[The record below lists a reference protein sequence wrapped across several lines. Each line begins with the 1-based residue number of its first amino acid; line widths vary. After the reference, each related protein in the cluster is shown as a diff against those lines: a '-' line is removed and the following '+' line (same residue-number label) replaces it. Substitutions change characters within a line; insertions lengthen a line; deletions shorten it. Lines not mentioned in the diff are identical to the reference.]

1 MSSDSEDDL
10 RGRVLALLRS
20 AQYQPLTKSGLAR
33 ALRLPPEERA
43 GFRGVLRGLEEE
55 GVVLCGKKAL
65 YTLRLRTPGGLT
77 GTMKFL
83 NSGGAHFLPDRN
95 DPENKPALLALG
107 FDLGRPI
114 TVYVPATET
123 ANALPGDRVV
133 VKAGMNRFQDGVE
146 GRVVRVLERSQRAF
160 VATLH
165 KRGHAFALHP
175 DDPALPEWFDVAAG
189 QATIAQP
196 GHKVLA
202 QIEAWEA
209 GGRRPLARLVKN
221 LGAADTPGLAILTIV
236 HKFGLATAF
245 PQDVLREVD
254 SFSAAVPDGELA
266 VREDWRDRDVV
277 TIDPDDARDF
287 DDAIWVQQLAG
298 GGWELAVHIADVSY
312 YVRPGTALDR
322 EAQERGN
329 SVYLA
334 DRVLP
339 MLPEKLSNGLCSLQ
353 PGVDRLTRV
362 AVLRFDAKGRR
373 TGARFARAVIRSRRR
388 FTYEEA
394 FAEMKAADPA
404 RRSPQLDRA
413 WPLASLLRRKRFA
426 AGSLDLDF
434 PEVRAVLNAKG
445 VPVGLKTTHNDESHQ
460 LIEEFMLAANE
471 AVAKAIKDAR
481 VPGIYRVHEDPDEAK
496 LEEYA
501 VLLAGSGLR
510 VGDLTQRAELQ
521 RLLAAIRGRPDE
533 HALKIGLLKSLKRA
547 VYLSEP
553 RGHYGLAKG
562 DYTHFTSPIR
572 RYADLLVH
580 RILGNL
586 EAKHGSRADAAERTP
601 SQTRMVEIAEHLSTT
616 ERTAAEAEQESQR
629 LMQTEY
635 FAGLLKMRTP
645 VPLPAV
651 IVEVRRLGVFVEL
664 REWPVRGLVR
674 VEDFPEGDFEYDAAG
689 GRFFS
694 RRPRL
699 NFAPGREVTVIPW
712 RVHRERRLIDF
723 KILGGG
729 SDGVEGTGRGGR
741 SRGSGR

>member
-1 MSSDSEDDL
+1 MAMDSEDDL
-10 RGRVLALLRS
+10 RERVLALLRS
-20 AQYQPLTKSGLAR
+20 PQYQPQTKSGLAR
-33 ALRLPPEERA
+33 ALRLPPEERS
-43 GFRGVLRGLEEE
+43 GFRDVLRGLEAE

-65 YTLRLRTPGGLT
+65 YSLRQRTPGGLT
-77 GTMKFL
+77 GTIKFL
-83 NSGGAHFLPDRN
+83 NTGGAHFLPDRH
-95 DPENKPALLALG
+95 DPETKAALLGLG
-107 FDLGRPI
+107 FDLGREI
-114 TVYVPATET
+114 SIYVPPSET
-123 ANALPGDRVV
+123 ANALPGDHVV
-133 VKAGMNRFQDGVE
+133 VKAAMNRFRDGVE
-146 GRVVRVLERSQRAF
+146 GRVVRVLERSRRGF
-160 VATLH
+160 VATLQ
-165 KRGHAFALHP
+165 KRGHALALRP
-175 DDPALPEWFDVAAG
+175 DDPALPEWFDVVAG
-189 QATIAQP
+189 QETVAQP

-202 QIEAWEA
+202 QVEAWEQ
-209 GGRRPLARLVKN
+209 GTRRPLARLVKS
-221 LGAADTPGLAILTIV
+221 LGAADTPGLAILTLV
-236 HKFGLATAF
+236 HKYGLPTAF
-245 PQDVLREVD
+245 PHSVLHEVEG
-254 SFSAAVPDGELA
+254 FPATLPEEELA
-266 VREDWRDRDVV
+266 VREDWRDRDVI

-287 DDAIWVQQLAG
+287 DDAIWVHPLPG

-322 EAQERGN
+322 EAEDRGN

-373 TGARFARAVIRSRRR
+373 THARFARAVIRSRRR

-394 FAEMKAADPA
+394 FAEMKASDPA

-413 WPLASLLRRKRFA
+413 WPLASLLRRRRFA

-434 PEVRAVLNAKG
+434 PEVRAVLDAKG
-445 VPVGLKTTHNDESHQ
+445 VPVGLKTSHNDESHQ

-501 VLLAGSGLR
+501 VLLASSGLR
-510 VGDLTQRAELQ
+510 TGDLTQRAELQ
-521 RLLAAIRGRPDE
+521 RLLAAIKGRPDE
-533 HALKIGLLKSLKRA
+533 HALKLGLLKSLKRA
-547 VYLSEP
+547 VYLAEP

-580 RILGNL
+580 RLLGNL
-586 EAKHGSRADAAERTP
+586 EAKHGSRAESAERTP
-601 SQTRMVEIAEHLSTT
+601 SQTRMVEIAEHLCRT

-635 FAGLLKMRTP
+635 FARLLRLKTP
-645 VPLPAV
+645 VQFPGV
-651 IVEVRRLGVFVEL
+651 IVEVRRMGVFVEL
-664 REWPVRGLVR
+664 SEWPVRGLVR
-674 VEDFPEGDFEYDAAG
+674 VEDFPEGDFQYDPAG
-689 GRFFS
+689 GRFYC

-699 NFAPGREVTVIPW
+699 NYAPGREVTVIPW
-712 RVHRERRLIDF
+712 RVHPERRLIDF
-723 KILGGG
+723 KIVGGG
-729 SDGVEGTGRGGR
+729 AEANGRTGKAGGRGR
-741 SRGSGR
+741 